1 MPEDKP
7 FNLVRYFP
15 QLSMKYDA
23 DPSVADWIINTA
35 VTKEAWQNLGSGV
48 FLWEDEMDLGGWT
61 KEGLTAF
68 FASQYLQRPMPYA
81 AAGQVDAVL
90 GGIEVLDQVIV
101 SDEPIATSPLVIGI
115 ASVGF
120 PSTPDDYMNIK
131 FSQGFDFVQTT
142 NAPMGMTQADS
153 WNCGSNEPTASG
165 TLYLARLVTV
175 RKDGPIT
182 PADICT
188 VPEYRYV
195 AAGIATEEPEFVYL
209 NRLRRSFEH
218 RNS

>member
-1 MPEDKP
+1 MDDRP
-7 FNLVRYFP
+7 FNLVNYLP
-15 QLSMKYDA
+15 QLSMIWDV
-23 DPSVADWIINTA
+23 PTVDWIINTS
-35 VTKEAWQNLGSGV
+35 VTKEAWQNLGTGV
-48 FLWEDEMDLGGWT
+48 FLWEDQMDLGGWT

-81 AAGQVDAVL
+81 ASGAVDPLL

-131 FSQGFDFVQTT
+131 FSQGFDFVQTS
-142 NAPMGMTQADS
+142 NAPMGMTMADS

-165 TLYLARLVTV
+165 TLYFARLVTV
-175 RKDGPIT
+175 RKNAPKAPT
-182 PADICT
+182 DICT

-195 AAGIATEEPEFVYL
+195 ASGIATEEPEFVYL
-209 NRLRRSFEH
+209 NRLRRSFEL
-218 RNS
+218 RQS

>member
-1 MPEDKP
+1 MQWDTPA
-7 FNLVRYFP
+7 
-15 QLSMKYDA
+15 S
-23 DPSVADWIINTA
+23 DWIINTN
-35 VTKEAWQNLGSGV
+35 VTKTAWQNLGSGV
-48 FLWEDEMDLGGWT
+48 FLWEDQMDIGGWT

-68 FASQYLQRPMPYA
+68 FASQYLQRPMPYSA
-81 AAGQVDAVL
+81 TGLVDAVL

-101 SDEPIATSPLVIGI
+101 SDEPIETTPLVIGI

-142 NAPMGMTQADS
+142 TAPMGMTMADS

-175 RKDGPIT
+175 RKDAPNIPT
-182 PADICT
+182 EARLVTVRKDAPNIPTDICT

-195 AAGIATEEPEFVYL
+195 ASGIATEEPEFVYL
-209 NRLRRSFEH
+209 NRLRRSYEL
-218 RNS
+218 SQS